1 LLIQG
6 DRIEANQNNERNGQ
20 LAEEIADAQAS
31 NENMEA
37 DYDVEQIGQLDEE
50 TMEPELSCTM
60 TLLYLNTT

>member
-1 LLIQG
+1 MLIQG